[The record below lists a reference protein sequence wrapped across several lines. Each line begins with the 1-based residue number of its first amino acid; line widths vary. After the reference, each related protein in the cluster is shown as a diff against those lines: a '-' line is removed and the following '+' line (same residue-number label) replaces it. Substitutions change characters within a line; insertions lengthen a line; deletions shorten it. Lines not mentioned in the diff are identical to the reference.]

1 MKKEIEMQTN
11 EIVTLKIAKKD
22 TYITEKVILEEFKD
36 YEIVELM
43 GFSPTSFK
51 LRLSKPQ
58 AMKFLEETKIAVK
71 F

>member
-1 MKKEIEMQTN
+1 MQTN
-11 EIVTLKIAKKD
+11 EIITLKIAKKD

-36 YEIVELM
+36 YEIVELT
-43 GFSPTSFK
+43 GDKFSPTSFR
-51 LRLSKPQ
+51 LRLSKQQ